1 MERLVRSHP
10 ANIMISYINEPF
22 APQGKQHRHLR
33 REELERF
40 FEAASAGVKVYNP
53 DRVIK
58 AVDGDYDPPAP
69 GLPDNHIYS
78 AWYGSHAVPIGKF
91 IRGYWVDAKPGWK
104 MGSGEYGIEGLE
116 DAETMY
122 RHYPKSWLPATP
134 ASPWNPG
141 KIPFAQTYTM
151 HHAWFD
157 AQDTMEEWI
166 AASQRHQ
173 AWGVREMTRA
183 FRRQSDRIVSTA
195 VHLLID
201 AWPAGWMKALVD
213 SDRCPKPAYF
223 EFKEALTPLM
233 VDIRT
238 DQRHYYAGE
247 ALRLEFW
254 VANDRRAEF
263 SRGLLV
269 YEVLRNGRRVFAQ
282 SAAARI
288 PSYGAEFQGRF
299 RWVAPAVASRE
310 KITVRLGLLAP
321 DGHLAHDTEAI
332 VEVFPAPTGITRK
345 VVIAGREGGRAWKLA
360 ESLGARPE
368 LFRAGARVV
377 LVDSF
382 DAFETARSG
391 ILEAAR
397 AGATVLL
404 LEQGQ
409 AGEWNLGGRVVKVNR
424 MRGKEFVSRKTG
436 HPLVAGFEPFD
447 FSYWYDPEKDY
458 IEYVAEGYLEGEGLA
473 PVLITGETARPGDPY
488 PIHRTRSVV
497 AEMRM
502 GRGRLIFSQLK
513 TTGRMQAEP
522 IARMFLER
530 ILTPERQ

>member
-1 MERLVRSHP
+1 
-10 ANIMISYINEPF
+10 
-22 APQGKQHRHLR
+22 
-33 REELERF
+33 
-40 FEAASAGVKVYNP
+40 
-53 DRVIK
+53 
-58 AVDGDYDPPAP
+58 
-69 GLPDNHIYS
+69 
-78 AWYGSHAVPIGKF
+78 
-91 IRGYWVDAKPGWK
+91 
-104 MGSGEYGIEGLE
+104 
-116 DAETMY
+116 
-122 RHYPKSWLPATP
+122 
-134 ASPWNPG
+134 
-141 KIPFAQTYTM
+141 
-151 HHAWFD
+151 
-157 AQDTMEEWI
+157 
-166 AASQRHQ
+166 
-173 AWGVREMTRA
+173 
-183 FRRQSDRIVSTA
+183 
-195 VHLLID
+195 
-201 AWPAGWMKALVD
+201 
-213 SDRCPKPAYF
+213 
-223 EFKEALTPLM
+223 
-233 VDIRT
+233 
-238 DQRHYYAGE
+238 
-247 ALRLEFW
+247 
-254 VANDRRAEF
+254 
-263 SRGLLV
+263 
-269 YEVLRNGRRVFAQ
+269 
-282 SAAARI
+282 
-288 PSYGAEFQGRF
+288 
-299 RWVAPAVASRE
+299 
-310 KITVRLGLLAP
+310 VRLGLLAP